1 VTIATLLEKAYG
13 SFSTR
18 AFETMLSL
26 LCKDLKAKVRV
37 RGVVN
42 QCWVQVDVIGEDE
55 AAACKLLDREIGL
68 APISMGNVG
77 KSSVLSGKVVNS
89 TKSRTEL
96 HVDIG
101 VFEPTNYYAFIPL
114 WRLQAQLSDGMNLQF
129 QRLAELFCL
138 YDHMPVEI
146 KILEGLNREG
156 GFWEAEFS
164 EAQLSRF
171 SVWLDS
177 NLDRLI
183 VLGASR
189 SEVEKAVERARHFR
203 DVIRI
208 ETLGPFEHVIVC
220 KLGTEA
226 VGLIPRLGPY
236 LRIANLVPF
245 SARRIKQLVKRPS
258 L

>member
-1 VTIATLLEKAYG
+1 MTIATLLEKAYG

-26 LCKDLKAKVRV
+26 LCKDLKARVTV
-37 RGVVN
+37 RGLVN
-42 QCWVQVDVIGEDE
+42 QCWFQIDVTGEDE
-55 AAACKLLDREIGL
+55 AAALKLLDREIGL
-68 APISMGNVG
+68 APISVENVG
-77 KSSVLSGKVVNS
+77 KSSILIGKVVNS
-89 TKSRTEL
+89 TKSKTEL
-96 HVDIG
+96 HVDVG
-101 VFEPTNYYAFIPL
+101 VFEPTNYCAVVPL
-114 WRLQAQLSDGMNLQF
+114 WRLQAQLSDGMSLQF
-129 QRLAELFCL
+129 QRLAELFGLCD
-138 YDHMPVEI
+138 YMPVEV
-146 KILEGLNREG
+146 KILEGLNREK
-156 GFWEAEFS
+156 GFWEAELS
-164 EAQLSRF
+164 ELQLSRF
-171 SVWLDS
+171 SGWLDS

-189 SEVEKAVERARHFR
+189 SEVEVAVERARHFR

-208 ETLGPFEHVIVC
+208 EALGPFEHAIVC

-245 SARRIKQLVKRPS
+245 SARRIKQLVKRLS

>member
-1 VTIATLLEKAYG
+1 MLLEKAYG
-13 SFSTR
+13 SFSIRT
-18 AFETMLSL
+18 FEKMLSL
-26 LCKDLKAKVRV
+26 LCKDLKASVRV
-37 RGVVN
+37 RGAVN
-42 QCWVQVDVIGEDE
+42 QCWVQVEVAGEDE
-55 AAACKLLDREIGL
+55 VAALKLLDHEIGL
-68 APISMGNVG
+68 APISVKNVSR
-77 KSSVLSGKVVNS
+77 SSVLSGKVVNS
-89 TKSRTEL
+89 TKSRTGL

-101 VFEPTNYYAFIPL
+101 VFEPENYCAVVSL
-114 WRLQAQLSDGMNLQF
+114 WRLQAQLSDGMNLEF

-138 YDHMPVEI
+138 CDYMPVEV
-146 KILEGLNREG
+146 KILEGLNHER
-156 GFWEAEFS
+156 GFWEAELS
-164 EAQLSRF
+164 EAQLSSF
-171 SVWLDS
+171 SGWLDS

-189 SEVEKAVERARHFR
+189 SEVEGAVERARHLR

-208 ETLGPFEHVIVC
+208 ETLGPFEHMIAC

>member
-18 AFETMLSL
+18 TFEKMLSL
-26 LCKDLKAKVRV
+26 LCKALKAKVRV
-37 RGVVN
+37 RGLVN
-42 QCWVQVDVIGEDE
+42 QCWIQIEVAGDDE
-55 AAACKLLDREIGL
+55 AVALKLFDREIGL
-68 APISMGNVG
+68 APISVEKVG
-77 KSSVLSGKVVNS
+77 RSSVLRGKVVNS

-96 HVDIG
+96 YVDIG
-101 VFEPTNYYAFIPL
+101 VFEPKNYCAVVSL
-114 WRLQAQLSDGMNLQF
+114 WRLQAQLSDGMNLGF

-138 YDHMPVEI
+138 CDCMPVEV
-146 KILEGLNREG
+146 KILEGLNRERG
-156 GFWEAEFS
+156 LWEAEFS
-164 EAQLSRF
+164 EAQLSSF
-171 SVWLDS
+171 SGWLDS

-189 SEVEKAVERARHFR
+189 SEVEGAVERARHFR
-203 DVIRI
+203 DVIRV

-245 SARRIKQLVKRPS
+245 SARRIKQLVKRSS